1 MLLSHPH
8 QKYAELRASGTDA
21 GTAYATAYNKP
32 SITSSVLGAAR
43 RLDTDP
49 RIKAKIAE
57 LRQRANEESE
67 AAAVLNI
74 IEKRKFLAEILRTP
88 VTDLDPDPDKKTGKH
103 HLIKKVTTKMIGTGE
118 NAVQITEVE
127 GYDKIRAITTDNEL
141 AGDAAPT
148 GLAALAQIFNGIS
161 TAGAVKPIDRM

>member
-1 MLLSHPH
+1 MLSHPH

-32 SITSSVLGAAR
+32 AITAAVLGAAR

-74 IEKRKFLAEILRTP
+74 IEKRKRLAEHFRTP
-88 VTDLDPDPDKKTGKH
+88 VTDLDPDDPKTK
-103 HLIKKVTTKMIGTGE
+103 HLIKKVTRKMIGTGE
-118 NAVQITEVE
+118 NATEVTEIE
-127 GYDKIRAITTDNEL
+127 GYDQLRIIQIDNEL

-161 TAGAVKPIDRM
+161 SAGAVKPIDRM

>member
-1 MLLSHPH
+1 MLSHLH

-21 GTAYATAYNKP
+21 GTAYATAYNKT
-32 SITSSVLGAAR
+32 SITPAVLGAAR

-88 VTDLDPDPDKKTGKH
+88 VTELDPEQSKGKH
-103 HLIKKVTTKMIGTGE
+103 HLIRKVTRKMIGTGE
-118 NAVQITEVE
+118 NAIEITEVE
-127 GYDKIRAITTDNEL
+127 GYDKIKAITTDNEL
-141 AGDAAPT
+141 EGDAAPT
-148 GLAALAQIFNGIS
+148 GFQALAQIFSGIS

>member
-1 MLLSHPH
+1 MLSHPH

-88 VTDLDPDPDKKTGKH
+88 VTELDPEHSKGKH
-103 HLIKKVTTKMIGTGE
+103 HLIKKVTRKMIGTGE
-118 NAVQITEVE
+118 NATEITEVE